1 MKDNMNNNMSDYT
14 KDNMNKLEIGKLG
27 SLPRTGNTPRV
38 VQGITV
44 RDELWSIRRF
54 TYSVRVQGKN
64 IMKLLALSALQAA
77 KFKCSKWKTTQQRFM
92 SALSVILHSFTESI
106 LISKIVNLKK
116 EIFLLGY

>member
-27 SLPRTGNTPRV
+27 SLPRTGNMPRV

-77 KFKCSKWKTTQQRFM
+77 KFKCSK
-92 SALSVILHSFTESI
+92 
-106 LISKIVNLKK
+106 
-116 EIFLLGY
+116 